1 MNEVSLIGDRYTITS
16 LIAQGMIGPVY
27 RGLDRQTER
36 PVAIKVL
43 RPEIV
48 DERPTLLERFL
59 REGDALRQLDHPNIV
74 NWLDVIEQDGV
85 YYLVMDYVE
94 GDSLDELLRKQPQL
108 PVERVLEIGLDLAD
122 ALTRTHRLGIVHR
135 DLKPQNVLL
144 SQDGTPQLSDF
155 GVAHYV
161 QRTTL
166 SQPGGFAGTLA
177 YIPPE
182 AFHGQEVDERADI
195 WSFGVMLYEMLA
207 GRLPFE
213 SDNTAGLISAILN
226 ESPPPL
232 DEVRPELSRDLAR
245 LVELMLVKERTG
257 RLSSIRLVGVSL
269 EAIKRGQAFEF
280 PAPSRPAIAS
290 SLPDR
295 PTPFIG
301 REAQLAEVIGL
312 FRRPGHH
319 LVTLTGP
326 GGVGKTRLAL
336 QAARALVDYYRDGV
350 FFVDLAPISVPDL
363 VAGRIARTLGLKEG
377 PARSPVDSII
387 DHLVS
392 RRCLLLLDNFEQV
405 MATAPS
411 VGELMNA
418 LPQLDI
424 LVTSRE
430 ILNVYGEQEY
440 PVPPL
445 SVPDPSGPTAG
456 LADYESVAL
465 FVRHAQL
472 SNPNFRL
479 TKKNAREVAQICAR
493 LDGLPLAI
501 ELAAARTKAFDLGY
515 LLSQVE
521 NSLDAISGGPRDLA
535 ARHRT
540 LRATIGW
547 SYDLL
552 EDDEKKLFARLAV
565 FRGGRELEAA
575 QTVCQPGLELVVT
588 DGIESLLNKSLLR
601 RVDEPDGTPRFL
613 FLKTIYT
620 YARGRLAQSGEEA
633 ALSGRHAA
641 YFVELAERAEPE
653 LRGPDQE
660 RWSAR
665 LRTEYD
671 NLRAVL
677 GWAREGSDP
686 ETGLR
691 LAGALAEF
699 WYYEG
704 PMSEGEKWIKWALT
718 QLEEDDTSPG
728 FRAKVL
734 NGAGMLAFA
743 TGDHI
748 SGKRWNKQALAI
760 ARETGDKVNWA
771 WALFWLSAHATIR
784 PETYRDGIPLC
795 EKALDLFR
803 ESGDQA
809 GLAWAYNQLGELN
822 RLVGDLERARAAY
835 ESSLAICRETGNKRR
850 EAIALLNLG
859 YVAQGQEDFGQAE
872 SCCLAGLALLHELKL
887 EYHSAIALS
896 MLAGPLASLGRSE
909 QAARLL
915 GASAGIFERMAIT
928 LQPADRVEID
938 EYTAQTRQMLGPEA
952 FDTAWHSGRSMSTE
966 QAVVYALVLSGEDEA
981 V

>member
-1 MNEVSLIGDRYTITS
+1 MNEPSLVGNRYIITD
-16 LIAQGMIGPVY
+16 LIARGMMGPVY
-27 RGLDRQTER
+27 RGVDQATDQ

-43 RPEIV
+43 RPEAL
-48 DERPTLLERFL
+48 DQHPTLLERFL

-74 NWLDVIEQDGV
+74 NWLDVIEQDDV
-85 YYLVMDYVE
+85 HYLIMQFVE
-94 GDSLDELLRKQPQL
+94 GGSLRDLLRERPQL
-108 PVERVLEIGLDLAD
+108 PLARVLEIGLDLAD

-144 SQDGTPQLSDF
+144 SQDGAPQLSDF

-182 AFHGQEVDERADI
+182 SFRGQEVDERADI

-207 GRLPFE
+207 GQLPFE
-213 SDNTAGLISAILN
+213 NDNTAGLISAILN

-232 DEVRPELSRDLAR
+232 DKVRPELPRDLVR
-245 LVELMLVKERTG
+245 LIEFMLVKERQA
-257 RLSSIRLVGVSL
+257 RLPSIRLVGVAL
-269 EAIKRGQAFEF
+269 EAIKRGQPADL
-280 PAPSRPAIAS
+280 PAPSRPAISS

-301 REAQLAEVIGL
+301 REKQLADVIAL
-312 FRRPGHH
+312 FRQPGHR

-336 QAARALVDYYRDGV
+336 QTGRALMDHYRDGV

-363 VAGRIARTLGLKEG
+363 VAGRIAQALGLKEG

-387 DHLVS
+387 DHL
-392 RRCLLLLDNFEQV
+392 RGRQCLLLVDNFEQV
-405 MATAPS
+405 IVAAPAI
-411 VGELMNA
+411 GELVNA
-418 LPQLDI
+418 LPELDV

-430 ILNVYGEQEY
+430 VLHIYGEQEY

-445 SVPDPSGPTAG
+445 SIPDRTGPTAG

-479 TKKNAREVAQICAR
+479 TVENARDVAEICIR

-501 ELAAARTKAFDLGY
+501 ELAAARTKAFSLGY
-515 LLSQVE
+515 LLALLDD
-521 NSLDAISGGPRDLA
+521 SLDALSGGPRDLA

-552 EDDEKKLFARLAV
+552 EEEEKKLFARLAV
-565 FRGGRELEAA
+565 FQGGRSLDAVQA
-575 QTVCQPGLELVVT
+575 VCQPGLDQAVML
-588 DGIESLLNKSLLR
+588 GIESLLKKSLLR
-601 RVDEPDGTPRFL
+601 RVDDPDGKPRFL
-613 FLKTIYT
+613 FLETIYA
-620 YARGRLAQSGEEA
+620 YARERLAQSGEEEP
-633 ALSGRHAA
+633 LRRRHAI
-641 YFVELAERAEPE
+641 YFADLAERAEPE

-660 RWSAR
+660 RWSTR
-665 LRTEYD
+665 LRIEYD
-671 NLRAVL
+671 NLRATL
-677 GWAREGSDP
+677 GWASGGGDP
-686 ETGLR
+686 ELGLR
-691 LAGALAEF
+691 LAGSLAEF

-704 PMSEGEKWIKWALT
+704 PISEGEKWIQWAMA
-718 QLEEDDTSPG
+718 QLEDERVSAG
-728 FRAKVL
+728 FQAKVL

-743 TGDHI
+743 TGDHV
-748 SGKRWNKQALAI
+748 SGKRWNQQALRI
-760 ARETGDKVNWA
+760 AREAGDKANWA

-784 PETYRDGIPLC
+784 PETYPDGIPLC
-795 EKALDLFR
+795 EKALALFR
-803 ESGDQA
+803 EMGDQA

-822 RLVGDLERARAAY
+822 RLVGDLEQARTAY

-859 YVAQGQEDFGQAE
+859 YVAQGQKEFGQAE
-872 SCCLAGLALLHELKL
+872 RCCLAGLALLHELKL

-896 MLAGPLASLGRSE
+896 MLAGPLASLGRVE
-909 QAARLL
+909 QAARIL
-915 GASAGIFERMAIT
+915 GASAGIFERMAVT

-938 EYTAQTRQMLGPEA
+938 RYIAETRQMLGAAA
-952 FDTAWHSGRSMSTE
+952 FDVAWHAGRAMSTE
-966 QAVVYALVLSGEDEA
+966 QAVAYALALSGKDVA